1 MITYDYYYVIVVTK
15 RKRGKHNLHNMHD
28 AHNKKNLGCLGFFHL
43 EFRIC
48 YKRLNVILDHFYR

>member
-28 AHNKKNLGCLGFFHL
+28 AHNKKKSWLPRFLSFG
-43 EFRIC
+43 I
-48 YKRLNVILDHFYR
+48 